1 VPRASLLL
9 DACIVINLAATNRI
23 HHVAEALSFTFT
35 LVQQAA
41 AEVGYLRET
50 ADGEFARTQI
60 DLNHYDS
67 ECLEVVRLTTAEY
80 PRYIELAKVVDDGEA
95 ATITVAAE
103 RAMPLAID
111 DRRARRLCAE
121 LQIPEP
127 MRTVRVLL
135 AYADAVRLPHADI
148 RDMLVN
154 VRDRASYQ
162 PPRSDPDRT
171 WWEDLINYG

>member
-1 VPRASLLL
+1 VPRTSLLL

-23 HHVAEALSFTFT
+23 HHVAEALSLTFT
-35 LVQQAA
+35 LVQQPA

-50 ADGEFARTQI
+50 ADRKFARTQI

-80 PRYIELAKVVDDGEA
+80 PRYIELARIVDDGEA

-103 RAMPLAID
+103 RAMPLATD
-111 DRRARRLCAE
+111 DRTARRLCAE

-127 MRTVRVLL
+127 LRTVRILH
-135 AYADAVRLPHADI
+135 AYADAVHLPHADI
-148 RDMLVN
+148 RDVLVN

-171 WWEDLINYG
+171 WWEDLINDG